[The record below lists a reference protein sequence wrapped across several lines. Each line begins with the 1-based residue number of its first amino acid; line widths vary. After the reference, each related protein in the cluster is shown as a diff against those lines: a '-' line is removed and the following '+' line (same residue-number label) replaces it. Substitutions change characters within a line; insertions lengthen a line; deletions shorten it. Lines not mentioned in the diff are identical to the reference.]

1 MSSKHFPISGKIVS
15 CCLSLSFVHMTLSTL
30 STPNCG
36 SFLFYFFFLLDL
48 FCFPYLQETFISSRF
63 FCLLIMFVSILSS
76 FFIIVSGLLFFLES
90 SSHSNIFQISI
101 IFIDVFLL
109 NFSYFLYLR
118 FPFCARSEIWVEI
131 IFPFMKN
138 IQLISYYALSRT
150 P

>member
-1 MSSKHFPISGKIVS
+1 
-15 CCLSLSFVHMTLSTL
+15 
-30 STPNCG
+30 
-36 SFLFYFFFLLDL
+36 
-48 FCFPYLQETFISSRF
+48 
-63 FCLLIMFVSILSS
+63 MF
-76 FFIIVSGLLFFLES
+76 
-90 SSHSNIFQISI
+90 SI